1 MLDQILDLVKQYG
14 QQSVVE
20 NQQVP
25 NAENNAILAEAA
37 STITGGFQNM
47 LSGGGLQSVIS
58 MFTGNQPQ
66 NQNSVLSNPIVS
78 MMVGHLTSK
87 LVSKMNLNPALAHSI
102 ANNII
107 PGVIN
112 SMVNNTR
119 SNDPS
124 NDGFDLNDL
133 VAVFTGGN
141 AAANNTQANGIDLQ
155 DILNQFTGG
164 SNGHQQPDISDII
177 GNISQK
183 AQQQQRS
190 GGSSITDIIGGFF
203 R

>member
-25 NAENNAILAEAA
+25 NADNHAILAEAA

-47 LSGGGLQSVIS
+47 LGGGGLQSIIS
-58 MFTGNQPQ
+58 MFTGNQGPSQ
-66 NQNSVLSNPIVS
+66 GGVLSNPIVA
-78 MMVGHLTSK
+78 MMVGHLTNK
-87 LVSKMNLNPALAHSI
+87 LVSKMNLNPAVANGI

-107 PGVIN
+107 PGVIS

-119 SNDPS
+119 SNNPA

-133 VAVFTGGN
+133 VAVFTGGD
-141 AAANNTQANGIDLQ
+141 AKANNTQTNGIDLQ
-155 DILNQFTGG
+155 DILDKFTGG
-164 SNGHQQPDISDII
+164 GNSYQQPDISDII
-177 GNISQK
+177 GNITQK
-183 AQQQQRS
+183 AQQQGRS
-190 GGSSITDIIGGFF
+190 GGGISDIIGGFF
-203 R
+203 K